1 MSINFPTAFWKNQK
15 KVAEEEAVTISWDT
29 NLYYMPN
36 TTDPDGLGIT
46 KATTTS
52 AYDATPFWQNPD
64 DEVFYPYYNAS
75 VTAVDSAGA
84 AIDYAYFGW
93 YRNGNSTYDQTLDVS
108 GGGSVALHR
117 SDPWIINQ
125 AGTEIDI
132 FAEADRTTLSYIDDY
147 LYTTAMAG
155 AIQYAGRYY
164 NGFIQS
170 GYAKG
175 TFTLESPKTLNIL
188 ASGLGEKYVG
198 DDATQEDETFDRFQ
212 LYVKEGTNTKSLICT
227 ARNPHNDASRPWDV
241 DHLKF
246 KDAGG
251 SDTPPF
257 YNRDNRNTSIDKYI
271 ENDDGNGSIQ
281 DGSFSNVV
289 EQTERK
295 LYVREAARFT
305 GSKNL
310 AAGTHEIEFYFNT
323 NDGNY
328 NSGVFVGATFSFS

>member
-1 MSINFPTAFWKNQK
+1 
-15 KVAEEEAVTISWDT
+15 
-29 NLYYMPN
+29 MPN
-36 TTDPDGLGIT
+36 TSDPDGLGIT

-64 DEVFYPYYNAS
+64 GEVFYPYYNPS
-75 VTAVDSAGA
+75 VTAVDSAGDA
-84 AIDYAYFGW
+84 VDYAYFGW
-93 YRNGNSTYDQTLDVS
+93 YLGGNSTYNQTLN
-108 GGGSVALHR
+108 GGSVALHR

-147 LYTTAMAG
+147 LYMNAMVG
-155 AIQYAGRYY
+155 SIQYAGRYY

-198 DDATQEDETFDRFQ
+198 LDATQEDETFDRFQ
-212 LYVKEGTNTKSLICT
+212 LYVKEGANTKSLICT

-251 SDTPPF
+251 STTPPF
-257 YNRDNRNTSIDKYI
+257 YNRDNRNTSIDTDYNTAG
-271 ENDDGNGSIQ
+271 E
-281 DGSFSNVV
+281 FTNVV

-310 AAGTHEIEFYFNT
+310 AAGDHEIEFYFNT

>member
-1 MSINFPTAFWKNQK
+1 MSINFPTAFWKSQK
-15 KVAEEEAVTISWDT
+15 KVAEEAVTISWDT
-29 NLYYMPN
+29 NLYYMPS
-36 TTDPDGLGIT
+36 TTDADGLGIT

-64 DEVFYPYYNAS
+64 EEVFYPYYNDS
-75 VTAVDSAGA
+75 DTAVDSAGA
-84 AIDYAYFGW
+84 AVDYAYFGW
-93 YRNGNSTYDQTLDVS
+93 YRNGNSTYDQTLDVD

-132 FAEADRTTLSYIDDY
+132 FAEADRRTLSYIDDY
-147 LYTTAMAG
+147 LYRGAMVG
-155 AIQYAGRYY
+155 AIQYAGRNY

-198 DDATQEDETFDRFQ
+198 RDVTQEDETFDRFQ
-212 LYVKEGTNTKSLICT
+212 LYVKEGANTKSLICT
-227 ARNPHNDASRPWDV
+227 ARNPHNDANRPWDV

-251 SDTPPF
+251 SATPPF
-257 YNRDNRNTSIDKYI
+257 YNRDNRNTSISTDQ
-271 ENDDGNGSIQ
+271 NTDGYY
-281 DGSFSNVV
+281 SNVV